1 MADWHIIGRGS
12 IGLLWA
18 SELCRLNHDV
28 SLIIKNHQGPP
39 IGQLTDLTNTHGVQ
53 SQFKVTLGGYDS
65 PAPIHTLLVPLKAY
79 DILPAIEQ
87 IKPRLTPQ
95 TVIIL
100 CHNGMGTVEQVQQL
114 LGVEQPLL
122 FATTTHGAYRLNATH
137 VRHTGLGETKIGR
150 FGPPLKR
157 KLTQTLNKVLDQIL
171 TPLSWHEDINAVLW
185 QKLAINCVINPL
197 TATLNVK
204 NGQLADV
211 QHEPTINSL
220 CSEIATIA
228 NACGIPFVADELRNN
243 CYKVIKGT
251 ANNYSSMHQDVKA
264 GRTTEIDYING
275 YLLGKARQVCL
286 EAPANEALYQA
297 GKALESTSS

>member
-18 SELCRLNHDV
+18 SELRRLNHNV
-28 SLIIKNHQGPP
+28 NMIVKNHQGPA
-39 IGQLTDLTNTHGVQ
+39 IEQRTDLTNTKDIQ
-53 SQFKVTLGGYDS
+53 SQFTVTLSRYDS
-65 PAPIHTLLVPLKAY
+65 VEPIHTLLVPLKAY
-79 DILPAIEQ
+79 DILPAITQ
-87 IKPRLTPQ
+87 IRPRLTPQ

-114 LGVEQPLL
+114 LGKEQPLL
-122 FATTTHGAYRLNATH
+122 FATTTHGAYRLNTTH

-150 FGPPLKR
+150 FCPPL
-157 KLTQTLNKVLDQIL
+157 TQQLIQIL
-171 TPLSWHEDINAVLW
+171 DAVLTPVTWHEDINAVLW

-197 TATLNVK
+197 TASLDIK

-211 QHEPTINSL
+211 QYEQTISTL
-220 CSEIATIA
+220 CNEVATIA
-228 NACGIPFVADELRNN
+228 NACGIGFVAGELRNS

-275 YLLGKARQVCL
+275 YLLGKARKFNI

-297 GKALESTSS
+297 IKTLENTSS

>member
-18 SELCRLNHDV
+18 SELCKLNHQV
-28 SLIIKNHQGPP
+28 NLIVKNHQGPSTV
-39 IGQLTDLTNTHGVQ
+39 QLTDLTSNTGVQ
-53 SQFKVTLGGYDS
+53 SQFTVTLSGYDS
-65 PAPIHTLLVPLKAY
+65 LETIHTLLVPLKAY
-79 DILPAIEQ
+79 DILAAIEQ

-100 CHNGMGTVEQVQQL
+100 CHNGMGTIEQVQQL
-114 LGVEQPLL
+114 LGTQQPLL
-122 FATTTHGAYRLNATH
+122 FATTTHGAYRLSAAH
-137 VRHTGLGETKIGR
+137 VRHTGLGETKMGR
-150 FGPPLKR
+150 FCPALTKQ
-157 KLTQTLNKVLDQIL
+157 LTQILDKVL
-171 TPLSWHEDINAVLW
+171 TPVTWHEDINAVLW

-197 TATLNVK
+197 TASLNVK

-211 QHEPTINSL
+211 QYEQTINSL
-220 CSEIATIA
+220 CNEIATVA
-228 NACGIPFVADELRNN
+228 NACGIGFVAGDLRDN

-275 YLLGKARQVCL
+275 YLLDKASQFGI

-297 GKALESTSS
+297 IKTLESTS